1 MTGKRRSGP
10 SERQRA
16 LWALAGFSVP
26 AVGDEVMV
34 MDDVYGPVAKFLT
47 TRVSA
52 TGRTIW
58 GRFVGKLSRDF
69 RKELTLGRK
78 AEYCYRY
85 DAGWRAHC
93 SFGATPYG
101 WLYFGQ
107 P

>member
-16 LWALAGFSVP
+16 LWALAGFYFP
-26 AVGDEVMV
+26 AECDEGTV
-34 MDDVYGPVAKFLT
+34 MDDVDGPVANFRA

-52 TGRTIW
+52 TGRTVW
-58 GRFVGKLSRDF
+58 VRFVGKLSRDF
-69 RKELTLGRK
+69 RRELTLGQK
-78 AEYCYRY
+78 AEYGYRY

-93 SFGATPYG
+93 SFGATPYT